1 MNVPWILMSR
11 GAVTLHKQEHD
22 KKNPGL
28 REWVCGMNV
37 LTLILLAKKSWSNK
51 TCSQQNLN
59 RLQILQ
65 IPFVC
70 CYRTAVHEKCLSEHV
85 KLQFWMTEWE
95 TALVRQLFFVLL
107 PKRHRLLTCGSAENH
122 SFNISSL
129 SCALAAITPTYT
141 NALSKHIGSLYVCAD
156 GSKCSGLLETDEV
169 SAFSSHNHIILL

>member
-1 MNVPWILMSR
+1 MNVLWILMSR

-22 KKNPGL
+22 KKKS
-28 REWVCGMNV
+28 WAQGMSVWYECTYFNF
-37 LTLILLAKKSWSNK
+37 IGKKSWSNK

-169 SAFSSHNHIILL
+169 SAFSSHSHIILL

>member
-1 MNVPWILMSR
+1 MI
-11 GAVTLHKQEHD
+11 KI
-22 KKNPGL
+22 NPGL
-28 REWVCGMNV
+28 REWVCGYDCTYFN
-37 LTLILLAKKSWSNK
+37 LIGKKKKSWSNK

-59 RLQILQ
+59 RLQILR

-70 CYRTAVHEKCLSEHV
+70 CYRTAVHEKCLSGSRESKAEHV

-122 SFNISSL
+122 SFNISRL
-129 SCALAAITPTYT
+129 SCALAAITHTYT

-169 SAFSSHNHIILL
+169 SAFSSHSHIILL